1 MKKMPCSITDEIF
14 SDPEY
19 SAPHE
24 IEMTRLEE
32 IDLRL
37 SSMSVKINAAMQKID
52 DSQLGLRREL
62 AHVQRDIFIT
72 QIDLS
77 DLASD

>member
-1 MKKMPCSITDEIF
+1 MGKMTCSITDDVM

-32 IDLRL
+32 IDSRL
-37 SSMSVKINAAMQKID
+37 TSMSAKINSVMKQVD
-52 DSQLGLRREL
+52 ESQLGLRREL

-72 QIDLS
+72 QIDLG
-77 DLASD
+77 DLE

>member
-1 MKKMPCSITDEIF
+1 MICSITDDRM

-19 SAPHE
+19 TGHDP
-24 IEMTRLEE
+24 EMTRLEE

-37 SSMSVKINAAMQKID
+37 SSVSARINKAMQQVD
-52 DSQLGLRREL
+52 ESQLGLRREL
-62 AHVQRDIFIT
+62 AHAQRDIFIS

-77 DLASD
+77 DLEQ

>member
-1 MKKMPCSITDEIF
+1 MSKMTCSITDDVM

-19 SAPHE
+19 ATPHE

-37 SSMSVKINAAMQKID
+37 TSMSAKIHSAMKQVD
-52 DSQLGLRREL
+52 ESQLGLRREL
-62 AHVQRDIFIT
+62 AHVSRDIFLT

-77 DLASD
+77 NLE

>member
-1 MKKMPCSITDEIF
+1 
-14 SDPEY
+14 
-19 SAPHE
+19 
-24 IEMTRLEE
+24 MTRLEE

-37 SSMSVKINAAMQKID
+37 SSMSAKINNAMQQVD
-52 DSQLGLRREL
+52 ESQLGLRREL

-77 DLASD
+77 DLDQ

>member
-1 MKKMPCSITDEIF
+1 M

-19 SAPHE
+19 RGHE
-24 IEMTRLEE
+24 PEMTRLEE

-37 SSMSVKINAAMQKID
+37 SSMSAKINNAMQQVD
-52 DSQLGLRREL
+52 ESQLGLRREL

-77 DLASD
+77 DLEQ